1 MYGITRSPEY
11 AELNAYPFKRW
22 FASIYDF
29 IQTTIA
35 LKTVTAAYTI
45 EATLFYIRGDATAGA
60 FAVTLPP
67 ALNLQGRQILIKKVD
82 ASGNAVT
89 VTAAGGDTIEGAG
102 TVVLAAQWAKTL
114 LISNGN
120 ATWEKVV

>member
-1 MYGITRSPEY
+1 MYGLNPSPEY
-11 AELNAYPFKRW
+11 AELDAYPFKRW
-22 FASIYDF
+22 FSSIYDF
-29 IQTTIA
+29 VRTRIA
-35 LKTVTAAYTI
+35 LKTVTAAYTV
-45 EATLFYIRGDATAGA
+45 EANVFYVRGDATAGA
-60 FAVTLPP
+60 FAVTLPL

-89 VTAAGGDTIEGAG
+89 VTAAGADTIEGVG

-120 ATWEKVV
+120 ATWEKIV